1 MKLKKK
7 YLVLLI
13 QPLLLLFIA
22 KISEVKNK
30 IPNITNSATT
40 AALTFGYNTEI
51 SETENKIT
59 TDHDHDSYITTQIF
73 NELASEI
80 FTATLK

>member
-7 YLVLLI
+7 YPVLLI

-22 KISEVKNK
+22 KINEVKNK
-30 IPNITNSATT
+30 TPNITNSATA
-40 AALTFGYNTEI
+40 AALTFDYNTEI
-51 SETENKIT
+51 SETENKIA
-59 TDHDHDSYITTQIF
+59 TDHDHDNYITTQMF
-73 NELASEI
+73 NKLASEI